1 MAPAQSFVDT
11 SSANGQVVQGA
22 FISPFTTLVTHE
34 VVFNEQTLT
43 QAREKVKATYGLTA
57 DPMSNFIADGN
68 TNMALKA
75 QVLTVALGQAK
86 QSAIAELTGAPA
98 KDVQSVIAQSVGQT
112 APVLVTD
119 SALPQNQ
126 STLTAKLKTEVSNK
140 AGKLGKE
147 QAQNKST
154 SATTSYNFVVVFKSS
169 VTDPASQGN
178 QIGAAHGGNVTFRY
192 TRALKGFAV
201 SLPAAAVTAFLEAM
215 DNNPNVDYVEA
226 DGVFQRHVVTETT
239 AAWGLDRID
248 QLAGLNTTYTYNET
262 GTGVRA
268 YVVDTGILATH
279 ADFGGRVLSGYSAIS
294 DGYGTSDCN
303 GHGTHVAGTIGSG
316 TYGVAKA
323 VNLVPVRVLDC
334 TGSGSLSGV
343 IAGLDWVVTNAVKP
357 AVVNMSL
364 GGGVSTS
371 LDTAV
376 SNTINSG
383 IQVVVAAG
391 NSGAD
396 ACLSSPARVPS
407 ALTVGATT
415 NTDARA
421 SYSNFGSCLDV
432 FAPGSGITSVW
443 NTSVSATNTI
453 SGTSM
458 ASPHVAGVLALALQ
472 SNGNATP
479 AELSNIIKTQSTSSV
494 LTGTGSGS
502 PNLLLYSLLSS
513 SSSVPPPP
521 VVSVSLAGLEG
532 SAVSTRQG
540 WQAIVKVTVK
550 NASGVLVSGATVSGG
565 FTLGGSSVSCT
576 TNAGGYCTMASGVI
590 GRKKGS
596 QTTFSVSG
604 ISGAS
609 MQYSASG
616 NTASSTITVT
626 QPN

>member
-1 MAPAQSFVDT
+1 M
-11 SSANGQVVQGA
+11 
-22 FISPFTTLVTHE
+22 THE
-34 VVFNEQTLT
+34 VVFKEQTLT
-43 QAREKVKATYGLTA
+43 QAREQVKTTYGLTA

-68 TNMALKA
+68 VTMARKA
-75 QVLTVALGQAK
+75 QVLSVALGQAK
-86 QSAIAELTGAPA
+86 QSATTELTGAHA
-98 KDVQSVIAQSVGQT
+98 KDVQSVIALSIGQT

-119 SALPQNQ
+119 STLLQNQ
-126 STLTAKLKTEVSNK
+126 SNLTAKLKSEVSNK
-140 AGKLGKE
+140 ATNLAK
-147 QAQNKST
+147 QQVQDKST
-154 SATTSYNFVVVFKSS
+154 SAATSYNFVVVFKNT
-169 VTDPASQGN
+169 VTDPATQGN
-178 QIGAAHGGNVTFRY
+178 QIGATHGGNVTQRY

-201 SLPAAAVTAFLEAM
+201 TLPAAAVPAFLEAM

-226 DGVFQRHVVTETT
+226 DAVFQRHAVTETT

-248 QLAGLNTTYTYNET
+248 QLSGLNNTYSYNET
-262 GTGVRA
+262 GAGVRA

-279 ADFGGRVLSGYSAIS
+279 ADFGGRVLSGFSAIN
-294 DGYGTSDCN
+294 DGNGTSDCN

-323 VNLVPVRVLDC
+323 VSLVPVRVLDC
-334 TGSGSLSGV
+334 AGSGSLSGV
-343 IAGLDWVVTNAVKP
+343 IAGLDWVVANAVKP

-364 GGGVSTS
+364 GGSVSTS

-396 ACLSSPARVPS
+396 ACQYSPARVPL

-415 NTDARA
+415 TTDARA
-421 SYSNFGSCLDV
+421 SYSNYGSCLDV
-432 FAPGSGITSVW
+432 FAPGSSITSVW
-443 NTSVSATNTI
+443 NTSISATNTI

-458 ASPHVAGVLALALQ
+458 ASPHVAGVVALALQ

-479 AELSNIIKTQSTSSV
+479 AELANIIKTQSTSSV
-494 LTGTGSGS
+494 LSGTGSGS

-513 SSSVPPPP
+513 NLSEPPPP
-521 VVSVSLAGLEG
+521 AVSVSVAGLEG
-532 SAVSTRQG
+532 SAVSVRQG
-540 WQAIVKVTVK
+540 WQAIIKLTVK
-550 NASGVLVSGATVSGG
+550 NASGALVSGATVKGG

-576 TNAGGYCTMASGVI
+576 TNVAGYCTIASGVI

-596 QTTFSVSG
+596 QTTFSVSA
-604 ISGAS
+604 ITGAS
-609 MQYSASG
+609 MEYNASG
-616 NTASSTITVT
+616 NTASSITVK